1 MPENEL
7 VHVAVGLIVNSDDE
21 VLVALRHPD
30 SHQGGLWEFPGGKVE
45 HGESVFAALD
55 REFREELGVSVRR
68 AFPMRKINH
77 AYPDKRVLLD
87 VWRITE
93 FSGQA
98 IGREGQQIK
107 WQAVTELQAE
117 HFPRA
122 NSPIIDLLRLPDRI
136 AITPTFRS
144 TAELEHFIERC
155 ASDAVR
161 MIQLRQKHLSAG
173 DYDDWFQL
181 ASVRCNEAGIILS
194 ANIPIARSPV
204 YVGSPVHYSASDL
217 MQAASPGAGGE
228 HPCRSAS
235 CHDLEELQ
243 KAEAL
248 GMDFVY
254 LSPVAVTDK
263 YSAERVLGWSKF
275 EALARQVSLPV
286 YALGGMRPDD
296 LAIARAHGA
305 AGIAGIGMFVHAAQ
319 Y

>member
-68 AFPMRKINH
+68 AFPMRKIYH

-136 AITPTFRS
+136 AITPGFR
-144 TAELEHFIERC
+144 TMGELERFIEHC
-155 ASDAVR
+155 AAGTVQC
-161 MIQLRQKHLSAG
+161 IQLRQKQLSA
-173 DYDDWFQL
+173 DEYDDWFQR
-181 ASVRCNEAGIILS
+181 ASVSCSEAGISLI
-194 ANIPIARSPV
+194 ANIPIGRSAA
-204 YVGSPVHYSASDL
+204 YAGSPVHYSASDL
-217 MQAASPGAGGE
+217 MQAATGGSGGD
-228 HPCRSAS
+228 HPFRSAS
-235 CHDLEELQ
+235 CHGLEELRI
-243 KAEAL
+243 AEEL
-248 GMDFVY
+248 EMDFVY
-254 LSPVAVTDK
+254 LSPVAATGK
-263 YSAERVLGWSKF
+263 YSAERILGWSNF
-275 EALARQVSLPV
+275 EALASQVSIPV
-286 YALGGMRPDD
+286 YALGGMRLDD
-296 LAIARAHGA
+296 LPLARAHGA
-305 AGIAGIGMFVHAAQ
+305 AGIAGIGMFASPAKN
-319 Y
+319 

>member
-7 VHVAVGLIVNSDDE
+7 VHVAVGLIVNTNDE

-55 REFREELGVSVRR
+55 REFREELGVEVRR
-68 AFPMRKINH
+68 AFPMRKISH
-77 AYPDKRVLLD
+77 AYPDKKVLLD

-93 FSGQA
+93 FSGQP

-122 NSPIIDLLRLPDRI
+122 NSPIIDLLSLPDRI
-136 AITPTFRS
+136 AITPTLQS
-144 TAELEHFIERC
+144 IVELERFIEQCTRN
-155 ASDAVR
+155 AVR
-161 MIQLRQKHLSAG
+161 AIQLRQKLLSAA
-173 DYDDWFQL
+173 DYDNWFQH
-181 ASVRCNEAGIILS
+181 ASVRCNEAGIVLI
-194 ANIPIARSPV
+194 ANIPFARSPA
-204 YVGSPVHYSASDL
+204 YAGSPVHYPSCDL
-217 MQAASPGAGGE
+217 MQAATRGAGE
-228 HPCRSAS
+228 DHPLRSAS
-235 CHDLEELQ
+235 CHDLEELL
-243 KAEAL
+243 KAEEL

-263 YSAERVLGWSKF
+263 YSAERVLGWSNF
-275 EALARQVSLPV
+275 EALACQVSLPV
-286 YALGGMRPDD
+286 YALGGMRLDD
-296 LAIARAHGA
+296 LPVARAHGA
-305 AGIAGIGMFVHAAQ
+305 IGIAGIGMFADRAQ